1 MKLKKAERVYFVQ
14 KDAPKK
20 MDYRFGYKRTPE
32 FALKYHL
39 AQWLPKDG
47 YSSKLVKRIF
57 AKEYD
62 TREEVE
68 AIASK
73 FNEELVK
80 ACPWMHYEEAK

>member
-32 FALKYHL
+32 SALKYHL

-47 YSSKLVKRIF
+47 YGSKLVKRIC

-68 AIASK
+68 AISSPY
-73 FNEELVK
+73 NEELVK
-80 ACPWMHYEEAK
+80 ACPWIHYEEAK